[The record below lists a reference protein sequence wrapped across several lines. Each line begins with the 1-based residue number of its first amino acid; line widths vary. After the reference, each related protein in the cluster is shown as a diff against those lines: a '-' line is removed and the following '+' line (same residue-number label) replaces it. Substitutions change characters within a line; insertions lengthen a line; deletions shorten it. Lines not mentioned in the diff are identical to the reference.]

1 MREDQPTVL
10 LATADNEPTCSYM
23 HINSV
28 FSIFVTE
35 SERERERER
44 EIPSTFILK
53 FFALTSVV
61 NMLLVLG
68 DQRAGV
74 T

>member
-1 MREDQPTVL
+1 MFIHAYKQRILNICYRER
-10 LATADNEPTCSYM
+10 EK
-23 HINSV
+23 
-28 FSIFVTE
+28 
-35 SERERERER
+35 ERERERKR

-68 DQRAGV
+68 DQRVGV